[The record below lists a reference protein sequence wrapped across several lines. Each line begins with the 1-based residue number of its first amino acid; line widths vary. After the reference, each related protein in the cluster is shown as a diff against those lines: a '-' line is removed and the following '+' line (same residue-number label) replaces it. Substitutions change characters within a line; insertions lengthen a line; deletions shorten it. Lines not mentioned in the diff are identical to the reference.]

1 MKNWI
6 IVGACSAIAEAT
18 ARIWAARGGKLYLLA
33 RNQEK
38 LDVLAQDLKVRGA
51 QEVFTKVFDAC
62 DYDSHLTL
70 FNEAETQLG
79 SVDGIF
85 VAHGTL
91 PDQKA
96 CEADFALARK
106 EFDTNGMSVIS
117 MVSEAANYFEK
128 KGSGTIAV
136 ITSVAGDR
144 GRQSNYLYGSAK
156 AAVSTFLEG
165 VRNRLAGKGV
175 HVVTIKPG
183 FVDTPMTDGM
193 DKSGPLWAQPEEVA
207 MSIVKAIDKERNLV
221 YVPWFWQMIMLIIRH
236 IPEFIFKKLSL

>member
-6 IVGACSAIAEAT
+6 VVGACSAIAEAT
-18 ARIWAARGGKLYLLA
+18 ARIWAARGGKLFLLA

-38 LDVLAQDLKVRGA
+38 LDMLAQDLKVRGA
-51 QEVFTKVFDAC
+51 QDVFTKVFDAC

-70 FNEAETQLG
+70 FNEAEAQLG

-85 VAHGTL
+85 IAHGTL
-91 PDQKA
+91 PDQKN
-96 CEADFALARK
+96 CEGDFKLARQ
-106 EFDTNGMSVIS
+106 EFETNGLSVIS
-117 MVSEAANYFEK
+117 LVSEAANYFENK
-128 KGSGTIAV
+128 SSGTIAV

-144 GRQSNYLYGSAK
+144 GRQSNYVYGSAK
-156 AAVSTFLEG
+156 AAVTAFLSG
-165 VRNRLAGKGV
+165 VRNRLAKSNV
-175 HVVTIKPG
+175 NVLTIKPG

-193 DKSGPLWAQPEEVA
+193 DKSGPLWAQPEDVA
-207 MSIVKAIDKERNLV
+207 MDIVKAIDKKRNVV